1 MKFTSI
7 IFALLILSSCKK
19 DETIVAQERPVSSFN
34 KIVLK
39 HRINL
44 ILTQGSTNALTVVAA
59 MQKLSSIKTEVIDD
73 VLYIENLSNNII
85 NKPGESINIY
95 LHVSGLETI
104 DYQGS
109 GNITSTNTIT
119 APTFTIV
126 SMTGAGI
133 IDLDVEANHLV
144 AGIYEDNADIIL
156 SGRSNTAYVYCTSRG
171 SIDLRNMEVKNL
183 DIIYSSVRNGYVW
196 ATETLNGTIYHKG
209 NVFYKGNPQV
219 NQTILSEGKF
229 LPL

>member
-1 MKFTSI
+1 M
-7 IFALLILSSCKK
+7 ILSSCKK
-19 DETIVAQERPVSSFN
+19 DEIIVAQERPVSSFH

-44 ILTQGSTNALTVVAA
+44 ILTQSSSNALTVIAD
-59 MQKLSSIKTEVIDD
+59 MQKLSSIKTEVVDS
-73 VLYIENLSNNII
+73 VLYIEDLSNNII
-85 NKPGESINIY
+85 NKPGETIDV
-95 LHVSGLETI
+95 LLDVSGLETI

-109 GNITSTNTIT
+109 GNITSTNQLT
-119 APTFTIV
+119 AQTFTIV

-156 SGRSNTAYVYCTSRG
+156 SGRSNTSYVYCTSRG
-171 SIDLRNMEVKNL
+171 SIDLRDMEIKNL

-209 NVFYKGNPQV
+209 NVYYKGNPQI